1 MRFFAILLTLASAS
15 LCAQNTML
23 RGAFVHAV
31 GQSTV
36 SVKPDLARIDFSV
49 VTQAATA
56 QDAASQNATRAAS
69 LISQLQL
76 FSPNADIR
84 TLNYS
89 VTPNYTYPRD
99 GGLPTLV
106 GYTVSNTIRLTT
118 SDLANA
124 GAIIDRGIQAG
135 ANQVSSLQ
143 FGLKDDQPARAQ
155 ALRQATAQAKAH
167 ADAMAAGA
175 GLHTGTYRSIQEGVV
190 VDAVKA
196 PVGVAAPS
204 TPIVSGS
211 VDIEATV
218 TIEVDLVP

>member
-1 MRFFAILLTLASAS
+1 MRFFAILVTLVSAS
-15 LCAQNTML
+15 LYAQNTMV

-56 QDAASQNATRAAS
+56 QDASSQNAARAVS
-69 LISQLQL
+69 LIGQLQL

-89 VTPNYTYPRD
+89 LTPNYTYPRD

-118 SDLANA
+118 GDLANT

-143 FGLKDDQPARAQ
+143 FGLKDEQPARAQ

-175 GLHTGTYRSIQEGVV
+175 GLHTGTYRSIQEGVIV
-190 VDAVKA
+190 GSVST
-196 PVGVAAPS
+196 PGVAAPS

-211 VDIEATV
+211 VDITATV

>member
-1 MRFFAILLTLASAS
+1 
-15 LCAQNTML
+15 ML
-23 RGAFVHAV
+23 RGGLVRAV

-36 SVKPDLARIDFSV
+36 SVKPDLSRIDFSV

-56 QDAASQNATRAAS
+56 QDASSQNASRAAS
-69 LISQLQL
+69 LIGQLQL

-89 VTPNYTYPRD
+89 LAPNYTYPRD

-106 GYTVSNTIRLTT
+106 GYTVSNTIRITT
-118 SDLANA
+118 SDLANT

-143 FGLKDDQPARAQ
+143 FLLKDDQPARAQ

-175 GLHTGTYRSIQEGVV
+175 GLHTGTYRSIEEGVV
-190 VDAVKA
+190 AGSSPG
-196 PVGVAAPS
+196 PVGAAPT

-211 VDIEATV
+211 VDITATV